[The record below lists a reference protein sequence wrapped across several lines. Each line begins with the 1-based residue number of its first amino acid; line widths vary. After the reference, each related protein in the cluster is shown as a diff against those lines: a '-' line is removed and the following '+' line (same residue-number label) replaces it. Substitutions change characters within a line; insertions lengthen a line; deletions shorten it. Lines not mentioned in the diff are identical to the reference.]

1 MKETKKRRYIVSTI
15 MYGMILIFIQLPW
28 VVLKGKNYSIYAAYF
43 RIKAKGIKALSEMA
57 ASVWDGN
64 LTIIRIQLIL
74 LIVFQIVIV
83 LHIVT
88 QWLHKE
94 YYLNIA
100 ALVVLG
106 LYIVVNESGFGMLA
120 DNSTKTILIPA
131 IIMIFVMAEVLIR
144 KMLDVWKDAK
154 ESAEIFAEKE
164 REEKEEERRRLY
176 FPGNYTKLFYQMVW
190 HNFKYDWKDYGLLL
204 FCGVIVS
211 AFSFAGLGI
220 YQMMAKAHRAEN
232 FLLGEG
238 LGRILLNAMLPMAV
252 CAIFLMVF
260 VLVFYMKKWTQN
272 YSVFVTLGI
281 RKKALYTII
290 GIEIVVA
297 FLCSLIAGGLLGNM
311 IMFLLRKVIFSM
323 LAKGI
328 VLSKVTWLTY
338 VKGTLVVVAVYIIS
352 LMATRDIVSD
362 FNLVRASIRNIAK
375 EHMPQRRTKLFI
387 TAGIIICMIAIFE
400 YRQLRNH
407 ESMYLLFAFFAGIFL
422 LIRFVGAGY
431 LRRAKKTPA
440 YLPQMLNRNH
450 LYYKSKTTAR
460 YVLALTILNVCAV
473 FYFLFQVVSVTIA
486 EKPESLYPY
495 DFVCIA
501 DDGDDAI
508 FDRIKNGYQAK
519 IIEYPMV
526 RVANADKTEQSEG
539 VQQGKRPLNRN
550 HLYYKSKTTA
560 RYVLAL
566 TILNVC
572 AVFYFLFQVVSV
584 TIAEK
589 PESLYPYDFVCI
601 ADDGDDAIFDRIKNG
616 YQAKI
621 IEYPMVR
628 VANADKTE
636 QNEGVQQGKR
646 PQGQQIGISESTYK
660 QLKKYVDPSYKE
672 EAMHLDRNGK
682 KVYLVHQQDR
692 SVKAQPVDWTFG
704 KKKPF
709 LHIGL
714 PCEYYTLYSPSKA
727 YPKRTIEGEEIGSL
741 IGCFRQGKLENIVVF
756 SDAYFKK
763 AQGMWKYTNI
773 LTGDK
778 IEEKALRIDGVTIK
792 QGPTKLVLIQAD
804 PKYQKAIEKK
814 MKKLEKNHTYEAQY
828 DFEVHCWYS
837 KKTAVNDLKT
847 EYTMKLIINT
857 FVLLTMTIS
866 GLFLMYIKSLS
877 EMSDKKA
884 RADFLKCMGMRKKE
898 RVSLLKREL
907 YYFYWLP
914 ELITIVVTSI
924 FTAATFHARM
934 YTHAVRI
941 AWLKHAVW
949 IWLMYLAVQWGFAWI
964 LGRFIIRK
972 VEGKDE

>member
-74 LIVFQIVIV
+74 FIVFQIVIV

-106 LYIVVNESGFGMLA
+106 VYIVVNESGFGMLA

-290 GIEIVVA
+290 GIEIAVA

-311 IMFLLRKVIFSM
+311 IMFLFRKVIFSM

-338 VKGTLVVVAVYIIS
+338 VKGTLVVLAVYIIA

-375 EHMPQRRTKLFI
+375 EPMPQRRTKLFI

-526 RVANADKTEQSEG
+526 RVANADKTEQ
-539 VQQGKRPLNRN
+539 
-550 HLYYKSKTTA
+550 
-560 RYVLAL
+560 
-566 TILNVC
+566 
-572 AVFYFLFQVVSV
+572 
-584 TIAEK
+584 
-589 PESLYPYDFVCI
+589 
-601 ADDGDDAIFDRIKNG
+601 
-616 YQAKI
+616 
-621 IEYPMVR
+621 
-628 VANADKTE
+628 
-636 QNEGVQQGKR
+636 NEGVQQGKR

-672 EAMHLDRNGK
+672 EAMHLDRNGN

-692 SVKAQPVDWTFG
+692 SVKAQPVDWSYG

-709 LHIGL
+709 LHIGI
-714 PCEYYTLYSPSKA
+714 PCEGFSMFRAKLDSPT
-727 YPKRTIEGEEIGSL
+727 YIQRTIAGEEFGSL
-741 IGCFRQGKLENIVVF
+741 IGCFRQGKLENVVVF
-756 SDAYFKK
+756 SDEYFKK
-763 AQGMWKYTNI
+763 AQKMWKYTNI
-773 LTGDK
+773 IDGSIIADK
-778 IEEKALRIDGVTIK
+778 KDRIDGVTVS
-792 QGPTKLVLIQAD
+792 QGPTKLVLLHVDKKRVSEIENEM
-804 PKYQKAIEKK
+804 QKFAKK
-814 MKKLEKNHTYEAQY
+814 HKTDLDY
-828 DFEVHCWYS
+828 DAEISSYYS
-837 KKTAVNDLKT
+837 KTSAVADIKT
-847 EYTMKLIINT
+847 ERATKQIVNI
-857 FVLLTMTIS
+857 FVIS
-866 GLFLMYIKSLS
+866 AMAIASMFLVYVKVLS
-877 EMSDKKA
+877 ELEDKKN
-884 RADFLKCMGMRKKE
+884 RADFLKCMGMKKKE
-898 RVSLLKREL
+898 RMRLLQHEL
-907 YYFYWLP
+907 YVFYRIP
-914 ELITIVVTSI
+914 MEVAVVVMVLYTL
-924 FTAATFHARM
+924 ATFHARM
-934 YTHAVRI
+934 YNLSVQKAYVKNCI
-941 AWLKHAVW
+941 GLWLGYVVLEW
-949 IWLMYLAVQWGFAWI
+949 IFIWI
-964 LGRFIIRK
+964 LGKFLIKK
-972 VEGKDE
+972 VETNEEFM